1 MGVGASL
8 QVVACRIEDRAS
20 CRLVPAE
27 NSGERELE
35 LAFASQQ

>member
-8 QVVACRIEDRAS
+8 QVVACRIEVGAS
-20 CRLVPAE
+20 CELEPIE
-27 NSGERELE
+27 ISGERELE